1 MSNKISCEMA
11 QDLIP
16 LYIDG
21 VLSEESKEAVKAHVE
36 GCKDCQRLIENAGV
50 DIDIQEAN
58 KDKIKLFDKV
68 GKKFKKEYIKKFII
82 AILVFLIVWFA
93 ATWYVINRC
102 EPIWPK
108 SSVEGLDANLEVVN
122 INGDLYIHQTDIYA
136 FGDVCVVDF
145 DYEETGEFNFY
156 LGEYGL
162 QTIMPGV
169 RGYNM
174 NEKYQHLCKA
184 EGITKVNYCK
194 PDGTIIFT
202 IWQQGEEMTVLDEQ

>member
-36 GCKDCQRLIENAGV
+36 GCKDCQRLIENSGV
-50 DIDIQEAN
+50 DIHIQEAN

-102 EPIWPK
+102 QPIWPK
-108 SSVEGLDANLEVVN
+108 SSVEGLDANLEVVD
-122 INGDLYIHQTDIYA
+122 INGTLYIHQTDLYA
-136 FGDVCVVDF
+136 MGEVCFTDF
-145 DYEETGEFNFY
+145 EYEETGEVNFF

-162 QTIMPGV
+162 QTIMPGT
-169 RGYNM
+169 RGYYM
-174 NEKYQHLCKA
+174 NEKYQRLCKA

>member
-21 VLSEESKEAVKAHVE
+21 VLSEESTEAVKAHVE

-50 DIDIQEAN
+50 DIHIQEAN

-102 EPIWPK
+102 QPIWPK
-108 SSVEGLDANLEVVN
+108 SSVEGLDANLEVVD
-122 INGDLYIHQTDIYA
+122 INGTLYIHQTDLYA
-136 FGDVCVVDF
+136 MGEVCFTDF
-145 DYEETGEFNFY
+145 EYEETGEVNFF

-162 QTIMPGV
+162 QTIMPGI
-169 RGYNM
+169 RGYYM
-174 NEKYQHLCKA
+174 NEKYQRLCKA

-202 IWQQGEEMTVLDEQ
+202 IWEQGEEMTVLDEQ